1 MVIVL
6 VAVLLVL
13 VVARALPD
21 LTRLRNFAWLHT
33 WLEQTRQHASTDLAV
48 LIEVGLPVVVCA
60 CVQFGLR
67 GLLFGLA
74 SLVFS
79 VFMLFYCWGP
89 RDLERDAEAVAKAP
103 DSERREAAIQ
113 MLRAELPPSTV
124 PFAAEALVEATF
136 TAALKRWFG
145 VLFWFALIGP
155 VGALFYRIVQLLA
168 YAPEFTRDEPVPEQT
183 RLQQI
188 ASILDWLPAHIMALS
203 LALASNFDAVFKT
216 WHDYHVAH
224 GKGYWTLDLGFLAAI
239 ARASVDADVTAGD
252 GYAQDANSPLVALE
266 DAMVLV
272 RRVLIVWITVIA
284 LIVLAGW
291 AG

>member
-13 VVARALPD
+13 VAAKVLPD
-21 LTRLRNFAWLHT
+21 LTRLRHFGWLRAWQQQTGPHANGDVLLA
-33 WLEQTRQHASTDLAV
+33 LE
-48 LIEVGLPVVVCA
+48 IGLPVLVCA
-60 CVQFGLR
+60 CVQYGLH

-74 SLVFS
+74 SLAFA

-89 RDLERDAEAVAKAP
+89 RDLERDAEAIAKAP
-103 DSERREAAIQ
+103 DSERRDAAAQALRADSAQAAI
-113 MLRAELPPSTV
+113 AFTS
-124 PFAAEALVEATF
+124 EALVEATF
-136 TAALKRWFG
+136 AAALKRWFG
-145 VLFWFALIGP
+145 VLFWFALLGP
-155 VGALFYRIVQLLA
+155 TGALLYRISQLLA
-168 YAPEFTRDEPVPEQT
+168 YSPEFTGDEAASQNS
-183 RLQQI
+183 RAQQI
-188 ASILDWLPAHIMALS
+188 ALILDWAPAHLMALS

-224 GKGYWTLDLGFLAAI
+224 GKGYLSLDLGFLAAI

-252 GYAQDANSPLVALE
+252 GYAQDTHSPLVALE

-272 RRVLIVWITVIA
+272 RRVLVVWVTLIA

-291 AG
+291 FG

>member
-13 VVARALPD
+13 VAARALPD
-21 LTRLRNFAWLHT
+21 LTRLRHFGWLHA
-33 WLEQTRQHASTDLAV
+33 WQEQTSQHATSDVLLA
-48 LIEVGLPVVVCA
+48 LQIGLPVLVCG
-60 CVQFGLR
+60 CVQYGLR

-74 SLVFS
+74 SLAFS

-103 DSERREAAIQ
+103 DSGRRDAAAQ
-113 MLRAELPPSTV
+113 ALRAELPQAAVAFT
-124 PFAAEALVEATF
+124 AEALVEAAF
-136 TAALKRWFG
+136 EAALKRWFG
-145 VLFWFALIGP
+145 VLFWFALLGP
-155 VGALFYRIVQLLA
+155 AGALLYRLSQLLA
-168 YAPEFTRDEPVPEQT
+168 FSPEFAGDKAPPQQGRA
-183 RLQQI
+183 QQI
-188 ASILDWLPAHIMALS
+188 ALILDWAPAHLMALS

-224 GKGYWTLDLGFLAAI
+224 NKGYFCLDLGFLAAI

-252 GYAQDANSPLVALE
+252 GYAQDTHSPLVALE

-272 RRVLIVWITVIA
+272 RRVLVVWVTVIA

-291 AG
+291 FG